1 MTVLTFGESLLRLS
15 PPEHQR
21 FVQADRFDAEF
32 GGSEANV
39 AVALSRYGM
48 YSRFVTKLPENP
60 LGQAAINYLRRY
72 GVDTEAI
79 VRGGGSDGE
88 ILSGDWG
95 GAAWVD
101 GALRP
106 GGCSHHYPDS

>member
-48 YSRFVTKLPENP
+48 DSRFVTKLPENP

-79 VRGGGSDGE
+79 VRGGLGWGNTFWRLERRSVGRWSSTTGQMQ
-88 ILSGDWG
+88 LS
-95 GAAWVD
+95 
-101 GALRP
+101 LP
-106 GGCSHHYPDS
+106 